1 MQQYVAASKIIG
13 YDAQNTRDLK
23 SIVFLILSTEVFWWF
38 HGIFS
43 IQIVTIFYTFLNDSR
58 LHVSAVATFVVKKKS
73 ISPLWE
79 LNAIF
84 M

>member
-1 MQQYVAASKIIG
+1 M
-13 YDAQNTRDLK
+13 
-23 SIVFLILSTEVFWWF
+23 VFFY
-38 HGIFS
+38 